1 MPRDSLGRIVYVG
14 DVIGNETT
22 VAEVGMSYTIV
33 VAHPSGVSTALIAS
47 FVAVDLAASPERTNH
62 ERYFADLGT
71 REEVYIAACDI
82 CVDSRKCS
90 ACVLNDW
97 HETFGAEN
105 GMCLSSFNRWLD
117 ERAVV

>member
-1 MPRDSLGRIVYVG
+1 MASPMPRDSLGRIVYVG

-47 FVAVDLAASPERTNH
+47 FVAVDLAASPEHTNH

-71 REEVYIAACDI
+71 RDEVVSAFDAINCQADGISCFECPFELIAGEC
-82 CVDSRKCS
+82 CC
-90 ACVLNDW
+90 W
-97 HETFGAEN
+97 PY
-105 GMCLSSFNRWLD
+105 WLD
-117 ERAVV
+117 EKAVI